1 MGLAQCYILYTQNWW
16 RLPRMGVARN
26 HPSHGWP
33 ICVLKPMATWG
44 APLIQTP
51 RRDSVIK
58 NPRDI
63 SKAQKCQAMIFG
75 FLSRSIIFNWVH
87 THIYTYLSIYLSL
100 LAQCLISAPIVA
112 ALGGQF
118 IPIRGY
124 FHQEISTEFSCDH
137 LPPPPFLNI
146 CLSSHSCALDPYV
159 GIGVGFGLL
168 VFGSWKNPA

>member
-1 MGLAQCYILYTQNWW
+1 MTML
-16 RLPRMGVARN
+16 
-26 HPSHGWP
+26 
-33 ICVLKPMATWG
+33 VLKPMATWG
-44 APLIQTP
+44 APLILTNTETRLSYQESKGHIQSAEMPGDDFLFFVTFNYFQLSTHTYI
-51 RRDSVIK
+51 SVY
-58 NPRDI
+58 
-63 SKAQKCQAMIFG
+63 
-75 FLSRSIIFNWVH
+75 
-87 THIYTYLSIYLSL
+87 IYISL

-168 VFGSWKNPA
+168 VFGS